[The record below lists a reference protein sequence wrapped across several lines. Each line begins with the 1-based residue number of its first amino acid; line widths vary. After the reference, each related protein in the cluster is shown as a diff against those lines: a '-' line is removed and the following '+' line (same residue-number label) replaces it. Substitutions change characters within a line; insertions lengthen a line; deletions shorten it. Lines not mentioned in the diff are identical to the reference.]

1 MKQPRLMSKLEVI
14 NKPIVFVDVE
24 TTGLSAQE
32 GHILDIG
39 VVRIENGVIVATYN
53 QLLHPGVDIPWF
65 ITKLT
70 GISDKDVKSSPQF
83 AAVAD
88 RLDELFSGAVF
99 AAHNVAFDY
108 SFFTREYKR
117 IGHTL
122 QMDRFCTAKLS
133 RTLHPEHRRHNLDS
147 IIERGRY
154 SIVNRHRAYDDA
166 YVLFQFYTDSLKLHG
181 PKVHDTI
188 NKIMIAGRGNQGKK
202 PITYVPFYE

>member
-1 MKQPRLMSKLEVI
+1 MIQPNLTHQ
-14 NKPIVFVDVE
+14 PIVFVDVE

-39 VVRIENGVIVATYN
+39 VVRIENGVVVATYN
-53 QLLHPGVDIPWF
+53 QLLHPGVDVPWF

-70 GISDKDVKSSPQF
+70 GITDKDVRSSPQF

-88 RLDELFSGAVF
+88 KLDELFNGAVF

-108 SFFTREYKR
+108 SFFAREYKR
-117 IGHTL
+117 IGQTL

-133 RTLHPEHRRHNLDS
+133 RTLHPEYRRHNLDS
-147 IIERGRY
+147 IIERGGY
-154 SIVNRHRAYDDA
+154 HIKNRHRAYDDA
-166 YVLFQFYTDSLKLHG
+166 YVLFQFYSDSLKLHG
-181 PKVHDTI
+181 SKVQATI
-188 NKIMIAGRGNQGKK
+188 NKIMINGRATQGKK